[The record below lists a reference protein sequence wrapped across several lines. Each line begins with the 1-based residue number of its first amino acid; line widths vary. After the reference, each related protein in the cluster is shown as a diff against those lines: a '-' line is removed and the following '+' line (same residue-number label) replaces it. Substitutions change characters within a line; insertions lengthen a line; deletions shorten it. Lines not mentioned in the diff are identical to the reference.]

1 MKSVGRYGMNVASL
15 LPEPFSELFDSLFN
29 LTAGLEQLIFEGLT
43 VDFPDTV
50 GRSRLM
56 LT

>member
-1 MKSVGRYGMNVASL
+1 MKSVGRYGMDVAS
-15 LPEPFSELFDSLFN
+15 PFPKPSTKLFNSLFN

-43 VDFPDTV
+43 VDFSDGGAIIMV
-50 GRSRLM
+50 